1 MGTGAARYRTV
12 VRPAWEVAAA
22 AAVAT
27 GLGTWFALAVP
38 LGLPYDEPAHWGT
51 VLAYASQHRMPVL
64 GDPGVPY
71 EAQMGP
77 IYYTLA
83 ALLLGALGGA
93 EQPHAAIVLRL
104 AGVVLLPVLVVLT
117 YRIGRLMLA
126 SPAVSAGAA
135 SVLAVTPL
143 LLMVGGSIQNDFL
156 CFVLIAVALIAGM
169 RLLRG
174 PDGSWPGHLGLGVL
188 IGLAILTKVVA
199 LALVPALVLGYLAH
213 RAPWRRRLGWMVAA
227 GVGVVATSGWWFVR
241 NLVLYG
247 DLTGASAMA
256 RLGITFPR
264 QQWASVGD
272 AVAWFGNIVSY
283 VYIPVEYYRNVVR
296 SPTPLRVT
304 ALVLAGVTVLVLVWQ
319 AVRHRS
325 ARSWLTSEPGR
336 VYAIAT
342 LLFAVLGWMV
352 FSFTIFNGAPRLAFH
367 AAPVAAVVFV
377 AATWRRPFGWLVAVT
392 ALAFVVADVW
402 LVTEATQVRDLPVL
416 FG

>member
-1 MGTGAARYRTV
+1 
-12 VRPAWEVAAA
+12 VAAA

-117 YRIGRLMLA
+117 YRIGRLMSA
-126 SPAVSAGAA
+126 SPAVSAGA
-135 SVLAVTPL
+135 STVLAVTPL
-143 LLMVGGSIQNDFL
+143 LLMVGASIQNDFL
-156 CFVLIAVALIAGM
+156 CFVFIAVALIAGM
-169 RLLRG
+169 RLLRR
-174 PDGSWPGHLGLGVL
+174 PNGSWLGHLGLGVL
-188 IGLAILTKVVA
+188 VGLAILTKVVA

-213 RAPWRRRLGWMVAA
+213 RAPWPRRLGWMVAA
-227 GVGVVATSGWWFVR
+227 GVGVLVTSGWWFVR

-247 DLTGASAMA
+247 DLTSASAMA

-264 QQWASVGD
+264 QQWSSLGD

-283 VYIPVEYYRNVVR
+283 VYVPVEYYRNVLR

-304 ALVLAGVTVLVLVWQ
+304 ALVLAGVTVLALVWQ
-319 AVRHRS
+319 AVRDRS
-325 ARSWLTSEPGR
+325 GARSWLTSEPGR

-342 LLFAVLGWMV
+342 LVFAVLGWVV

>member
-1 MGTGAARYRTV
+1 VRSPWWTAASAV
-12 VRPAWEVAAA
+12 V
-22 AAVAT
+22 AV
-27 GLGTWFALAVP
+27 GLGVLFAVRVP

-51 VLAYASQHRMPVL
+51 VLFYATQHRLPVL
-64 GDPGVPY
+64 GEPGASY

-77 IYYTLA
+77 VYYTLA
-83 ALLLGALGGA
+83 ALLLSVMGGA
-93 EQPHAAIVLRL
+93 EQPQAATVLRL

-117 YRIGRLMLA
+117 YRIGRLMSA
-126 SPAVSAGAA
+126 SPAVSAGASA
-135 SVLAVTPL
+135 VLAVTPL

-169 RLLRG
+169 RLLRR

-213 RAPWRRRLGWMVAA
+213 RAPWQRRLRWMVAA
-227 GVGVVATSGWWFVR
+227 GVGVLATSAWWFVR

-264 QQWASVGD
+264 QQLASVAD
-272 AVAWFGNIVSY
+272 AVAWFGNVVSY
-283 VYIPVEYYRNVVR
+283 VYVPVEYYRNVLR
-296 SPTPLRVT
+296 SPTPLRVA
-304 ALVLAGVTVLVLVWQ
+304 ALVLTGVTVLVLVWQ

-325 ARSWLTSEPGR
+325 SARSWLTGEPGR
-336 VYAIAT
+336 VYAMAT
-342 LLFAVLGWMV
+342 LVFAVLGWVV

-392 ALAFVVADVW
+392 VLAFVVADVW
-402 LVTEATQVRDLPVL
+402 LVTEAAQVRDLPVL